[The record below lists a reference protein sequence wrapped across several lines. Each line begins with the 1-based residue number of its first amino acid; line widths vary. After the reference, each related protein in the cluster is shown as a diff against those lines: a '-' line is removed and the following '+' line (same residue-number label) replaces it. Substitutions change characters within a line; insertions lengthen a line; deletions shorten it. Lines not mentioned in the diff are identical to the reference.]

1 MSYTVLRESHCFICF
16 VFFLLF
22 ISFYVVHL
30 KNNIMEKGD
39 VKPKRN
45 RRIFLQEFKK
55 NDKYRRNIDI
65 ENGWRSSSRR
75 KYRRKTQ
82 RKWVKKCDLLHE
94 IWDILRVWQ
103 HEKMTSSIKKR
114 EEELILVR
122 VGATVVK
129 KNYFFLK
136 REINGMIMRIYFSRR
151 FDQLGNISNKN

>member
-1 MSYTVLRESHCFICF
+1 M
-16 VFFLLF
+16 
-22 ISFYVVHL
+22 
-30 KNNIMEKGD
+30 
-39 VKPKRN
+39 
-45 RRIFLQEFKK
+45 
-55 NDKYRRNIDI
+55 
-65 ENGWRSSSRR
+65 
-75 KYRRKTQ
+75 
-82 RKWVKKCDLLHE
+82 KKCDLLHE

-151 FDQLGNISNKN
+151 FDQLGNISNKNLYCPKISRGKQILLITYSPQLGFTDQQIQCQWRLTSHFTDTSEKTWQLDKEKNRWPNYSCFHSKNIVL